1 MCGIIGYVG
10 SRECK
15 PLLLQGLE
23 RLEYR
28 GYDSAGHR
36 APRGGRPRVRARGR
50 PAREPE
56 ASARARTAPPRPPG
70 SATRAGRRTAAV
82 TEENAHPLAGCEPE
96 RLSIVLNGI
105 VENYRELSESLAAD
119 GHTFTSETDAETVT
133 HLVER
138 HYEGDL
144 VEAVRAAFAELEG
157 HFAFVVIHR
166 DHPGLLVGAR
176 HQVPLVVGL
185 GEGEMFLA
193 SNAAA
198 FLRETRTVQ
207 FPGDGE
213 IVAITPE
220 GARFLTRRRR
230 PGRARDASSST
241 GTTRAPRR
249 AATRRSCSRRSTS
262 SPTPS
267 PRRSATACATARSS
281 SRGSACPTTSVKELR
296 RIVLVACGTAYHA
309 CVVGRYVIEEWAR
322 VPVEFDIASEWIYR
336 NPVINERDLVI
347 GITQSGETRD
357 TIEALKLAREQGART
372 VAITNMMGSQV
383 TREVDSVLYTRAGL
397 EMGVAASKTFTAQV
411 ALLYLVALKL
421 AQIRET
427 LPPGEIEFILDF
439 VYKLPRK
446 IQAFLDG
453 DHPIEEIARRYH
465 DAPFFLYLGRHIGLP
480 VALEGALKLK
490 EISYIPTEAYSA
502 GEMKHGPIALLDEET
517 PVVVVATNIHLYDKI
532 VSNIQEVRARGAHVI
547 AIATDGNEDIQ
558 HHADDVIYVPK
569 TPAFLQVVLAILPLQ
584 LLAYRIAR
592 LRGLNVDQPR
602 NLAKTTYAVESA
614 SRSASHFRRLSRATS
629 RRPSRSSGARLASPS
644 CEAGHQKSPKLSGPV
659 WAPTDGADAVA
670 LDVEHAVD
678 LPRRR
683 ARSSAADSSSR
694 PAWPTAAAIGRSPAS
709 ASRPSAA
716 IASGID
722 EHCAIRAA
730 VAPSKRPTVQAAEA
744 GMRPPGLSRTTNA
757 FCTAPPL
764 REAARAASPAVPP
777 AASASA
783 AARTLS
789 PTPKLTVRVS
799 TT

>member
-28 GYDSAGHR
+28 GYDSSGLALLEDG
-36 APRGGRPRVRARGR
+36 ALSYVRAVG
-50 PAREPE
+50 PLDNLKE
-56 ASARARTAPPRPPG
+56 
-70 SATRAGRRTAAV
+70 RAGTASSPATTGLGHTRWATHGGV
-82 TEENAHPLAGCEPE
+82 TEANAHPLAGCDATKV
-96 RLSIVLNGI
+96 SIVLNGI
-105 VENYRELSESLAAD
+105 VENYRELRTSLAEE
-119 GHTFTSETDAETVT
+119 GHAFTSETDAETVT

-138 HYEGDL
+138 HYDGDL
-144 VEAVRAAFAELEG
+144 VESVRRAFGELEG
-157 HFAFVVIHR
+157 HFAFVVIHA

-185 GEGEMFLA
+185 GSDENFLA

-198 FLRETRTVQ
+198 FLRETRRAQ

-213 IVAITPE
+213 IVAITPAGIAFWKADGTVVEHETVELDWDDE
-220 GARFLTRRRR
+220 GAEKAGYETFMLKEIYEQPDAVADTIGDRVRH
-230 PGRARDASSST
+230 GRLVLEGLGMSDDEVR
-241 GTTRAPRR
+241 
-249 AATRRSCSRRSTS
+249 
-262 SPTPS
+262 
-267 PRRSATACATARSS
+267 
-281 SRGSACPTTSVKELR
+281 KLR
-296 RIVLVACGTAYHA
+296 RIVLLACGTAYHA

-336 NPVINERDLVI
+336 NPVINENDLVI

-357 TIEALKLAREQGART
+357 TIEALKLARELGART

-397 EMGVAASKTFTAQV
+397 EMSVASSKTFTAQV

-421 AQIRET
+421 AQTRET

-446 IQAFLDG
+446 IQQFLEG
-453 DHPIEEIARRYH
+453 DHPIKEVARSYY

-502 GEMKHGPIALLDEET
+502 GEMKHGPIALLDEQT
-517 PVVVVATNIHLYDKI
+517 PVVVVATDLHVYDKI
-532 VSNIQEVRARGAHVI
+532 ISNIQEVRARGAHVI

-602 NLAKTTYAVESA
+602 NLAKTVTVE
-614 SRSASHFRRLSRATS
+614 
-629 RRPSRSSGARLASPS
+629 
-644 CEAGHQKSPKLSGPV
+644 
-659 WAPTDGADAVA
+659 
-670 LDVEHAVD
+670 
-678 LPRRR
+678 
-683 ARSSAADSSSR
+683 
-694 PAWPTAAAIGRSPAS
+694 
-709 ASRPSAA
+709 
-716 IASGID
+716 
-722 EHCAIRAA
+722 
-730 VAPSKRPTVQAAEA
+730 
-744 GMRPPGLSRTTNA
+744 
-757 FCTAPPL
+757 
-764 REAARAASPAVPP
+764 
-777 AASASA
+777 
-783 AARTLS
+783 
-789 PTPKLTVRVS
+789 
-799 TT
+799 